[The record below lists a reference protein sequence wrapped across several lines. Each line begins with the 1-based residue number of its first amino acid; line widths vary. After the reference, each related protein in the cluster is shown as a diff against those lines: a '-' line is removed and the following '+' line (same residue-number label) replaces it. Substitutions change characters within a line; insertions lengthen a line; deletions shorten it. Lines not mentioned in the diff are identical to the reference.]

1 MGQHMPNRMITFT
14 LMLKFQADDCWGEAP
29 ECQRGKERV
38 IGSSGFRSFPQILC
52 WYRKGMSLS
61 AHESERRQEK
71 CGATATLFSVT
82 WWSDGIG
89 RGSGV
94 DKDVGGVLGLVWLQ
108 TSELV
113 CGWQMKARWPFN
125 PTEPNRA
132 GISIRAERSATGSAK
147 VVWQIGGK
155 GFWHTCLESDFKKC
169 SLLLCGHYI
178 WFI

>member
-1 MGQHMPNRMITFT
+1 MGQHMPNRIITFT

-61 AHESERRQEK
+61 AHKTERRQEK

-82 WWSDGIG
+82 WRSDGIG

-94 DKDVGGVLGLVWLQ
+94 DKDV
-108 TSELV
+108 E
-113 CGWQMKARWPFN
+113 
-125 PTEPNRA
+125 
-132 GISIRAERSATGSAK
+132 
-147 VVWQIGGK
+147 
-155 GFWHTCLESDFKKC
+155 GFWGLSGCRPPSQFVADRWRLAD
-169 SLLLCGHYI
+169 LLTQQSWTDRGYQYRLSTRRQGRQRLCGKLVGRDSDTPA
-178 WFI
+178 